1 MHTKKIKTLQVVPRG
16 GGGADRNTPYG
27 KKISRIE
34 ISENFRGNFI
44 LQCNAKKVFCMCT
57 AYTPILNERLR

>member
-16 GGGADRNTPYG
+16 GGWADRNTL
-27 KKISRIE
+27 SRIE

>member
-34 ISENFRGNFI
+34 ISETFRGNFI

-57 AYTPILNERLR
+57 TILNERLR

>member
-1 MHTKKIKTLQVVPRG
+1 MHTKKIKILQVVSRG
-16 GGGADRNTPYG
+16 EGGADRNTPYG

-44 LQCNAKKVFCMCT
+44 LQCNAKNVFCMCT
-57 AYTPILNERLR
+57 AYTPIYIEGKA